1 MKRAMRSGV
10 GYLLAAALLGVVGSS
25 LVAMGRIEEG
35 AAARQER
42 LLTLAFSPSSDLPD
56 LPELPPYIRRLPW
69 VSRLDREA
77 AERQAAAQYWLA
89 DYAALAGAV
98 DTIETAGALDPPLL
112 MIAAHAAFRRAPLD
126 DAGAVKRLESILTLY
141 AEVLKRDPAQFDAAY
156 NFEFVV
162 RRRNALAARRAPAAG
177 RKPATPAPPPG
188 RTLHGDPGEEPAGL
202 EATEFKV
209 IVPQPNDE
217 RQEQREA
224 GSGTPVFDPKPNFRE
239 YSISVSWPARIA
251 IRMAPTLLDLAITSA
266 TDSMP

>member
-1 MKRAMRSGV
+1 MKLTMRSGV
-10 GYLLAAALLGVVGSS
+10 ASLAAAAVLGVAGAS
-25 LVAMGRIEEG
+25 LLAMGRMEQG

-56 LPELPPYIRRLPW
+56 LPELPSYVKRLPW

-77 AERQAAAQYWLA
+77 SERHAAAQYWLA
-89 DYAALAGAV
+89 DYTALAGAV
-98 DTIETAGALDPPLL
+98 DTVEAAGALDPPVL

-126 DAGAVKRLESILTLY
+126 DAGAVKRLDGILTLY

-156 NFEFVV
+156 NFEYIA
-162 RRRNALAARRAPAAG
+162 RRRNALAARRVPAPGGRAPATA
-177 RKPATPAPPPG
+177 APPPG
-188 RTLHGDPGEEPAGL
+188 RTLHGDRGEEPAGL

-224 GSGTPVFDPKPNFRE
+224 GSGTP
-239 YSISVSWPARIA
+239 RI
-251 IRMAPTLLDLAITSA
+251 RKG
-266 TDSMP
+266 

>member
-1 MKRAMRSGV
+1 MKRAMTSGI
-10 GYLLAAALLGVVGSS
+10 GYLLAAAVLGFAGASLLT
-25 LVAMGRIEEG
+25 MGRIEQG

-42 LLTLAFSPSSDLPD
+42 LLTLAFSPSTDLPR
-56 LPELPPYIRRLPW
+56 LPELPSYLKRLPW
-69 VSRLDREA
+69 FARLDREA

-98 DTIETAGALDPPLL
+98 DSIEAAAALDPPLL
-112 MIAAHAAFRRAPLD
+112 MIAAHAAFRRTVLD
-126 DAGAVKRLESILTLY
+126 DPGAVKGLEGILTVY

-162 RRRNALAARRAPAAG
+162 RRRNALAARRAPPAGKRGPAAAG
-177 RKPATPAPPPG
+177 PPPG
-188 RTLHGDPGEEPAGL
+188 RTLHGDRGEEPAGL

-224 GSGTPVFDPKPNFRE
+224 GSGTP
-239 YSISVSWPARIA
+239 RI
-251 IRMAPTLLDLAITSA
+251 RKG
-266 TDSMP
+266 